1 MEWFYASG
9 NERKGPVT
17 QEALADLVAA
27 NEVTDSTLVWHEG
40 MPEWQPFAQHRA
52 IVAPGL
58 PPAMPGDGAPMYCM
72 NCGRPTPANEIVPI
86 GGRRVCASCKPI
98 VLQQM
103 REGGLTTNAQHR
115 YAGFWIRFAAVI
127 IDAIVVGIASGIVG
141 AVAGVALAVSPESPA
156 LIFIQ
161 LLSGLGAI
169 LYEIAMTTI
178 YGATV
183 GKMALG
189 LKVIRAQGGGIS
201 PLLSV
206 GRYFSKFISAFTLL
220 IGYMMAGWDSEKRSL
235 HDRICDTRVIK
246 IR

>member
-1 MEWFYASG
+1 MEWYYASG

-17 QEALADLVAA
+17 QEALAELAVAH
-27 NEVTDSTLVWHEG
+27 EVTDSTLVWHEG
-40 MPEWQPFAQHRA
+40 MAEWQPFARYRA
-52 IVAPGL
+52 EVVPGL
-58 PPAMPGDGAPMYCM
+58 PPVLPAGAPVYCM

-86 GGRRVCASCKPI
+86 GGRRICASCKPM

-103 REGGLTTNAQHR
+103 REGGVGAGQHR

-127 IDAIVVGIASGIVG
+127 VDTIVVGVASGVLG
-141 AVAGVALAVSPESPA
+141 AAAGFGLAIRADGAAFLLV
-156 LIFIQ
+156 Q
-161 LLSGLGAI
+161 LLSVLGAI
-169 LYEIAMTTI
+169 LYEVSMIAS

-189 LKVIRAQGGGIS
+189 LKVIRAQGGELGLGIS
-201 PLLSV
+201 A
-206 GRYFSKFISAFTLL
+206 GRYFAKFVSGLILM
-220 IGYMMAGWDSEKRSL
+220 IGYLMAGWDPEKRAL